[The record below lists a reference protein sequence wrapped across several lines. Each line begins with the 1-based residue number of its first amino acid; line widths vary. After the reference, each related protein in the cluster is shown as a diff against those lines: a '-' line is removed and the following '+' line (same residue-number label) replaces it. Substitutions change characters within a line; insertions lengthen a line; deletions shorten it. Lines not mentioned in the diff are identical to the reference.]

1 VNIKALKDA
10 EATFLKQYPGGFRHP
25 EMIELGKKHRMEK
38 LETFAKE
45 AFSKRAF
52 EDTDAIIDGAVK
64 LVGRSTM
71 VSMFEKPKLRDMLRT
86 LPKKDRETF
95 AETLRELLHG
105 KEQVGFDILV
115 RELKKKKLAK
125 CSLATAVQS
134 YL

>member
-64 LVGRSTM
+64 L
-71 VSMFEKPKLRDMLRT
+71 RDMLRT